1 MPMALGAV
9 FDLMPVNGL
18 LSGTYRIVVPF
29 NCGDKADFA
38 VSNEFTIGYA

>member
-29 NCGDKADFA
+29 NCDDKAGFA